1 MSDDARRAR
10 RILAFRDELDALTR
24 EGVAP
29 LDPEARAAIDAHHD
43 AILARLRAADV
54 DTTTSAAQLSLAMRI
69 ATVVGTLALALAWGS
84 FLHDLW
90 DNIPMVPRL
99 LLTGVPP
106 LVLAA
111 LVPFAL
117 RKETSGYVANLV
129 ATVAVV
135 AFAAHLVVMGDT
147 FDLPPSRG
155 FFLAVG
161 GFALALAY
169 PFGLVLPLL
178 PGLVLGA
185 AWLWSLFPSPSG
197 RFDGAFDRWEPGLA
211 IALVVLAA
219 PRALVKPAGFAAMWR
234 GAAALAIT
242 VMLLILSVTHEPSWL
257 RAVMTRE
264 ATRTVWQLVGAI
276 GFPAL
281 IALAVRREWALPTR
295 IFVGGLL
302 LFLVIRLA
310 DWFWDVVP
318 AWLFFLGM
326 GAFAMGAF
334 TLLKRWR
341 RRVA

>member
-10 RILAFRDELDALTR
+10 RILAFRDELDALAR
-24 EGVAP
+24 EGVP
-29 LDPEARAAIDAHHD
+29 PIDSTTRTAIDAHHD

-54 DTTTSAAQLSLAMRI
+54 DTTTSAAQLSIAMRI

-84 FLHDLW
+84 FLGDLW
-90 DNIPMVPRL
+90 NEIPMVPRL

-106 LVLAA
+106 LLLAA
-111 LVPFAL
+111 LVPLAL

-129 ATVAVV
+129 ATVATV
-135 AFAAHLVVMGDT
+135 AFAAHLIVMGDT

-178 PGLVLGA
+178 PGLVFGA
-185 AWLWSLFPSPSG
+185 LWCWSLFPSPTG
-197 RFDGAFDRWEPGLA
+197 RFDGAFGRFEPGLA
-211 IALVVLAA
+211 IAVAVFAA
-219 PRALVKPAGFAAMWR
+219 PRALVRPAGFATLWR

-242 VMLLILSVTHEPSWL
+242 VMLLVLNVTHEPSWL
-257 RAVMTRE
+257 HTVMTRE
-264 ATRTVWQLVGAI
+264 TTRTVWQLLGAI

-281 IALAVRREWALPTR
+281 IALSVRRDWALPTR

-302 LFLVIRLA
+302 LFLVTRLT
-310 DWFWDVVP
+310 DWFWELIP